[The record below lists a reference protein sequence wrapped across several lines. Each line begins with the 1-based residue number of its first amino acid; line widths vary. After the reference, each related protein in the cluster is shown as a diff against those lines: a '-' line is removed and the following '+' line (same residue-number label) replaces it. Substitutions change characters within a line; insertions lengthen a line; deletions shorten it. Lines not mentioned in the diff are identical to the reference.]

1 MVVERWPV
9 VARYATVNAG
19 VREAMD
25 HTGTRELME
34 LLSGDSEKRMSRSL
48 AKRWQ
53 KYAGQDGV
61 NLPGE
66 QLVATGVKS
75 A

>member
-1 MVVERWPV
+1 VAVERWPA
-9 VARYATVNAG
+9 VARYDTVDAA
-19 VREAMD
+19 VQEAMN

-34 LLSGDSEKRMSRSL
+34 LLARDSEKRMSRSL
-48 AKRWQ
+48 TERWQ
-53 KYAGQDGV
+53 KYAGHSGV

-66 QLVATGVKS
+66 QLVAAGAKT